1 MDNLQ
6 YFCDKFIEY
15 ILALDMG
22 IEIEKFSSNN
32 LIHLH
37 FYNTK
42 GRSVARVVK
51 IWIDELNTIET
62 SKPVIFKVVYIGDS
76 NTILSD
82 YTKLQLKELKN
93 YFDLMVK
100 VVNRLNTQNIPSYC
114 FMDDSLLKCLK
125 RSYIKNGKRLKVVE
139 V

>member
-1 MDNLQ
+1 MENLQ
-6 YFCDKFIEY
+6 YFCDKFVEY
-15 ILALDMG
+15 ILCLDLG
-22 IEIEKFSSNN
+22 IEIEKFTSNN

-51 IWIDELNTIET
+51 IWVDELHTIET
-62 SKPVIFKVVYIGDS
+62 SKPVKFRVVYIGDS
-76 NTILSD
+76 KTILSD

-93 YFDLMVK
+93 YYDLMVK
-100 VVNRLNTQNIPSYC
+100 VVNRLNKECIPAVH

-125 RSYIKNGKRLKVVE
+125 RSYIKYGKRLKVVE

>member
-1 MDNLQ
+1 MENLQ

-15 ILALDMG
+15 ILCLDLG
-22 IEIEKFSSNN
+22 IEIEKFTSNN

-51 IWIDELNTIET
+51 IWVDELHTIET
-62 SKPVIFKVVYIGDS
+62 SKPVKFRVVYIGDS
-76 NTILSD
+76 KTILSD

-93 YFDLMVK
+93 YYDLMVK
-100 VVNRLNTQNIPSYC
+100 VVNRLNKECIPASY

-125 RSYIKNGKRLKVVE
+125 RSYIKYGKRLKVVE